1 MPLKGVKVAS
11 QGVFG
16 TAWSGVTEKSTK
28 IYPLNLALWFFV
40 KIPSTTPRLKY
51 ELSSGHI
58 QKHEFAQY
66 CKRGD
71 SSGIIWQCIEQLL
84 HVRLL

>member
-1 MPLKGVKVAS
+1 
-11 QGVFG
+11 
-16 TAWSGVTEKSTK
+16 
-28 IYPLNLALWFFV
+28 YPLNLALWFFV